1 MELTDIYK
9 KQQVLIVDD
18 IPSNLNFLSEVL
30 HVEGIGVLLA
40 TGGADALE
48 IARYKLPDLILLDIA
63 MPVMDGYEVC
73 ASLKADPLTRDIPVI
88 YLTARTEPEDILK
101 GFNTGAVDYIL
112 KPFNAAE
119 LIARVKTHLELKNTT
134 AKLKT
139 INLRL
144 EEEVRL
150 RTTEITQANQELTVA
165 NRKLEKAYEDLSN
178 LDKAKDEF
186 IRHIN
191 HELRTPLQGI
201 HGFTLIMEEIV
212 ESPEQKE
219 YIQAINS
226 LVKRLV
232 KLSEISLLFTEIK
245 AKNYKINLRPV
256 LLRNSVMQIMET
268 FKPDSLKIRFVG
280 AEPAENIF
288 VKADQRL
295 LNTCMELIVDNALKY
310 SSEKGM
316 VSINIFQDDCLAG
329 IEVADNGPGFSTKA
343 MESLYDLFA
352 ADNLRYHSHGFGV
365 GLATVKLILDTFS
378 AKLEINNLPDK
389 GAMVRII
396 FDNSPVPANPQL
408 NGK

>member
-1 MELTDIYK
+1 MPENNR

-18 IPSNLNFLSEVL
+18 IASNLNFLSEVL

-40 TGGADALE
+40 TRGTEALE

-63 MPVMDGYEVC
+63 MPEMDGYEVC
-73 ASLKADPLTRDIPVI
+73 ASLKSDPLTRDIPVI

-119 LIARVKTHLELKNTT
+119 LMARVKTHLDLKDKTFELKR
-134 AKLKT
+134 
-139 INLRL
+139 INSRL
-144 EEEVRL
+144 EEEVHQ
-150 RTTEITQANQELTVA
+150 RTIEITEANKELTIA

-201 HGFTLIMEEIV
+201 HGFTLIMEDIV

-245 AKNYKINLRPV
+245 AKNYKITLKPV
-256 LLRNSVMQIMET
+256 LLKNAVQQVLDMFRSERAKIVYD
-268 FKPDSLKIRFVG
+268 PDD
-280 AEPAENIF
+280 PAENIF

-295 LNTCMELIVDNALKY
+295 MNICMELIVDNALKY
-310 SSEKGM
+310 SSDKGKVGIRIFKDED
-316 VSINIFQDDCLAG
+316 VSG
-329 IEVADNGPGFSTKA
+329 IEVTDNGPGFSSKA

-378 AKLEINNLPDK
+378 ARLEISNLPEK
-389 GAMVRII
+389 GALVRIL
-396 FDNSPVPANPQL
+396 FPHQVQ
-408 NGK
+408 

>member
-1 MELTDIYK
+1 MRTQEITEANRELT
-9 KQQVLIVDD
+9 
-18 IPSNLNFLSEVL
+18 
-30 HVEGIGVLLA
+30 LA
-40 TGGADALE
+40 
-48 IARYKLPDLILLDIA
+48 
-63 MPVMDGYEVC
+63 
-73 ASLKADPLTRDIPVI
+73 
-88 YLTARTEPEDILK
+88 
-101 GFNTGAVDYIL
+101 
-112 KPFNAAE
+112 
-119 LIARVKTHLELKNTT
+119 H
-134 AKLKT
+134 
-139 INLRL
+139 
-144 EEEVRL
+144 
-150 RTTEITQANQELTVA
+150 
-165 NRKLEKAYEDLSN
+165 RKLEKAYEDLSN

-245 AKNYKINLRPV
+245 AKNYKIILRPV
-256 LLRNSVMQIMET
+256 LLKTSVLQVLET
-268 FKPDSLKIRFVG
+268 FRPDRSKIQFIP
-280 AEPAENIF
+280 ESPEESIF

-310 SSEKGM
+310 SSERGE
-316 VSINIFQDDCLAG
+316 VNIRIFRDDSLAG
-329 IEVADNGPGFSTKA
+329 IEVADNGPGFSSKA

-378 AKLEINNLPDK
+378 AKLEINNLPDR

-396 FDNSPVPANPQL
+396 FDNSPVPAMPNS
-408 NGK
+408 

>member
-1 MELTDIYK
+1 MELKDFNR

-63 MPVMDGYEVC
+63 MPGMDGYEVC
-73 ASLKADPLTRDIPVI
+73 AGLKADPITRDIPVI

-134 AKLKT
+134 AELKA
-139 INLRL
+139 INLQL
-144 EEEVRL
+144 QEVVRL
-150 RTTEITQANQELTVA
+150 RTTEITEDNKELTIA

-201 HGFTLIMEEIV
+201 HGFTLILEDIV

-219 YIQAINS
+219 YLQAINF

-245 AKNYKINLRPV
+245 AKNYKITL
-256 LLRNSVMQIMET
+256 
-268 FKPDSLKIRFVG
+268 KPLSLKHSINQILDVFREDKERINVLHSLPEDNCF
-280 AEPAENIF
+280 I
-288 VKADQRL
+288 KADQRL
-295 LNTCMELIVDNALKY
+295 MNTCLELVVDNALKY
-310 SSEKGM
+310 TPESGKITIRTFHEDA
-316 VSINIFQDDCLAG
+316 QAG
-329 IEVADNGPGFSTKA
+329 VEVLDEGPGFTSKA
-343 MESLYDLFA
+343 LESLYELFT

-365 GLATVKLILDTFS
+365 GLATAKVILDTLS
-378 AKLEINNLPDK
+378 GKLDISNLPDK
-389 GAMVRII
+389 GAAVRMVFEI
-396 FDNSPVPANPQL
+396 
-408 NGK
+408 

>member
-1 MELTDIYK
+1 MELMHESHK

-30 HVEGIGVLLA
+30 HVEGIGVLLS

-101 GFNTGAVDYIL
+101 GFKTGAVDYIL

-119 LIARVKTHLELKNTT
+119 LIARVKTHLELKNST
-134 AKLKT
+134 AELKT
-139 INLRL
+139 INVRL
-144 EEEVRL
+144 EEEVHL
-150 RTTEITQANQELTVA
+150 RTTEITEANRELTIA

-245 AKNYKINLRPV
+245 AKNYRITLRPV
-256 LLRNSVMQIMET
+256 LLKTSVIQVLEL
-268 FKPDSLKIRFVG
+268 FRAERSKITVMP
-280 AEPAENIF
+280 EIPEENVF

-310 SSEKGM
+310 STDGGK
-316 VSINIFQDDCLAG
+316 VNIRIFHEDSLAG
-329 IEVADNGPGFSTKA
+329 VEVSDNGPGFSAKA

-378 AKLEINNLPDK
+378 AQLEINNLPDK

-396 FDNSPVPANPQL
+396 FDTTPVL
-408 NGK
+408 VG

>member
-1 MELTDIYK
+1 MEL
-9 KQQVLIVDD
+9 KQEAGRKHQVLIVDD

-73 ASLKADPLTRDIPVI
+73 AGLKADPLTHDIPVI
-88 YLTARTEPEDILK
+88 YLTARTEPEDILR
-101 GFNTGAVDYIL
+101 GFESGAVDYIL

-119 LIARVKTHLELKNTT
+119 LIARVKTHLELKKTT
-134 AKLKT
+134 AELKA

-144 EEEVRL
+144 EEEVRQ
-150 RTTEITQANQELTVA
+150 RTAEIRKANSDLTIANQ
-165 NRKLEKAYEDLSN
+165 KLGKAYEELSN

-232 KLSEISLLFTEIK
+232 KLSELSLLFTEIK
-245 AKNYKINLRPV
+245 AKNYQVTLKAL
-256 LLRNSVMQIMET
+256 
-268 FKPDSLKIRFVG
+268 SLKTAVVHVLELFKKDRAKIVVV
-280 AEPAENIF
+280 PDIPDENIF
-288 VKADQRL
+288 VKADHRL
-295 LNTCMELIVDNALKY
+295 LNTCLELILDNALKY
-310 SSEKGM
+310 SPEKGE
-316 VSINIFQDDCLAG
+316 VAIRIFHGDSLTG
-329 IEVADNGPGFSTKA
+329 IEVSDNGPGFSTKA
-343 MESLYDLFA
+343 MESLYELFA
-352 ADNLRYHSHGFGV
+352 ADNLTYSSHGFGI
-365 GLATVKLILDTFS
+365 GLATAKIILDTLS
-378 AKLEINNLPDK
+378 ARLEINNRTEG
-389 GAMVRII
+389 GAQVRMI
-396 FDNSPVPANPQL
+396 FDTSASSA
-408 NGK
+408 

>member
-1 MELTDIYK
+1 MELNESYK

-30 HVEGIGVLLA
+30 HVEGIAVLLS
-40 TGGADALE
+40 TGGEDALE

-73 ASLKADPLTRDIPVI
+73 ANLKADPLTRDIPVI

-119 LIARVKTHLELKNTT
+119 LIARVKTHLELKNTS
-134 AKLKT
+134 AELKA

-144 EEEVRL
+144 GEEVRL
-150 RTTEITQANQELTVA
+150 RTTEITQANSELTVA

-201 HGFTLIMEEIV
+201 HGFTLILEEIV

-256 LLRNSVMQIMET
+256 LLRNSVNQVMET
-268 FKPDSLKIRFVG
+268 FRLDRSKIQFG
-280 AEPAENIF
+280 PPPEENLF

-310 SSEKGM
+310 SSDRGE
-316 VSINIFQDDCLAG
+316 VSIKIFHDEGLVG
-329 IEVADNGPGFSTKA
+329 IEVADNGPGFSAKA

-378 AKLEINNLPDK
+378 AKLEINNLPER

-396 FDNSPVPANPQL
+396 FDNSPVLANSS
-408 NGK
+408 NRSTV

>member
-1 MELTDIYK
+1 MEPNQEARRKY
-9 KQQVLIVDD
+9 QVLIVDD

-30 HVEGIGVLLA
+30 YVEGIGVLLA

-73 ASLKADPLTRDIPVI
+73 ANLKADPLTRDIPVI

-101 GFNTGAVDYIL
+101 GFETGAVDYIL

-119 LIARVKTHLELKNTT
+119 LMARVKTHLELRNTT
-134 AKLKT
+134 AELKA

-144 EEEVRL
+144 EEEVEL
-150 RTTEITQANQELTVA
+150 RTMEISRTNNELTIA
-165 NRKLEKAYEDLSN
+165 NRKLGKAYEDLSN

-201 HGFTLIMEEIV
+201 HGFTLILEDIV

-245 AKNYKINLRPV
+245 AKNYKIALRP
-256 LLRNSVMQIMET
+256 LSLRNSVSHVVEIFRT
-268 FKPDSLKIRFVG
+268 DDPRITVIPDSADER
-280 AEPAENIF
+280 IF
-288 VKADQRL
+288 VRSDQRL
-295 LNTCMELIVDNALKY
+295 LNTCLELVIDNALKY
-310 SSEKGM
+310 TPENGSVTIRLFHDEA
-316 VSINIFQDDCLAG
+316 LAG
-329 IEVADNGPGFSTKA
+329 IEVADNGPGFSAKA
-343 MESLYDLFA
+343 MESLYDLFT
-352 ADNLRYHSHGFGV
+352 ADNLRYHSHGFGI
-365 GLATVKLILDTFS
+365 GLATVKIILDTLS
-378 AKLEINNLPDK
+378 ARLEINNLPEG
-389 GAMVRII
+389 GAMVRMM
-396 FDNSPVPANPQL
+396 FDTTTQAV
-408 NGK
+408 

>member
-1 MELTDIYK
+1 MELDDAYK

-63 MPVMDGYEVC
+63 MPLMDGYEVC
-73 ASLKADPLTRDIPVI
+73 AHLKADPLTRDIPVI

-134 AKLKT
+134 AELKA

-144 EEEVRL
+144 EEVVRL
-150 RTTEITQANQELTVA
+150 RTTEITQANKELTIA

-201 HGFTLIMEEIV
+201 HGFTLILEEIV

-245 AKNYKINLRPV
+245 AKNYKISLRPV
-256 LLRNSVMQIMET
+256 LLRNSIMQVMEI
-268 FKPDSLKIRFVG
+268 FRLDRSKIQFV
-280 AEPAENIF
+280 PAGPEENIF

-295 LNTCMELIVDNALKY
+295 LNTCIELILDNALKY
-310 SSEKGM
+310 SSDRGE
-316 VSINIFQDDCLAG
+316 VSIKIFQDEGLVG

-352 ADNLRYHSHGFGV
+352 ADNLRYHSYGFGV

-396 FDNSPVPANPQL
+396 FDNSPVLANTS
-408 NGK
+408 N